1 MNPLQ
6 ALRHRSVVRHKRNQE
21 VRGLPG
27 AVLLLRVALA
37 SGASPRR
44 ALDSL
49 VRFGTWPG
57 PTGSASRAMACV
69 ANRMT
74 LGATFSDALYAAEAD
89 DEIGPSTE
97 RVLDVLR
104 RSELDG
110 QPIGLHLEILITE
123 LRRERANA
131 LDVAAQRLTISL
143 LFPLVIC
150 ILPAFIVLAVVPL
163 VLSALSGLPT

>member
-1 MNPLQ
+1 MKPFDT
-6 ALRHRSVVRHKRNQE
+6 LRKRSAVRRKRDEE

-27 AVLLLRVALA
+27 AVLLLHVALA
-37 SGASPRR
+37 SGASQRKS
-44 ALDSL
+44 LDSL
-49 VRFGTWPG
+49 ARFGTWTG
-57 PTGSASRAMACV
+57 PTGSASRAIACV
-69 ANRMT
+69 ANRIA
-74 LGATFSDALYAAEAD
+74 LGASFSDALYAAEAE
-89 DEIGPSTE
+89 DEIGSSTH

-110 QPIGLHLEILITE
+110 QPIGLHLEIMIAE

-143 LFPLVIC
+143 LFPLVLC